1 MSLAHAAGA
10 RRRALNVLP
19 RGLSS
24 VRGFRILTLVTLV
37 ALWVIVPSGGL
48 VRLTGSGLGCPDWPL
63 CDGGVVPA
71 SGYHS
76 VIEYSNRVASFL
88 VLVLTVVT
96 WLASRRVPGAGR
108 NLKYLAAA
116 VCLLSLGQIPLGGI
130 TVLTDLHPLMVGS
143 HFLLSLVGL
152 IAAVLLVYAARDV
165 ETGTARGWSH
175 RRGPFA
181 VIAAVALSV
190 VVVTGVLVTAAG
202 PHSGDS
208 AVVNRFGHLE
218 DAAWVH
224 VRAVAVLVVLML
236 VLGVWLWRER
246 PTDPWAG
253 RLIGAFI
260 PLMIAQIVVGEL
272 QYRHGLPWG
281 VVAVHVTVSGVLWVV
296 GWALAWSV
304 ARPPLARRGAPAGI
318 RG

>member
-1 MSLAHAAGA
+1 MSIAQQAGA
-10 RRRALNVLP
+10 GRRALHVLP
-19 RGLSS
+19 RGLST
-24 VRGFRILTLVTLV
+24 VRGFRILSLVTLA

-96 WLASRRVPGAGR
+96 WIASRAVPGAGR
-108 NLKYLAAA
+108 NLRTLAA
-116 VCLLSLGQIPLGGI
+116 VTSLLSLGQIPLGGI

-143 HFLLSLVGL
+143 HFLLSLLGL
-152 IAAVLLVYAARDV
+152 ITAVLLAYAARDLQ
-165 ETGTARGWSH
+165 TGTRRGWSV

-208 AVVNRFGHLE
+208 HVVNRFGHLE

-224 VRAVAVLVVLML
+224 VRAVAVLVVLMV

-246 PTDPWAG
+246 PADPFAG
-253 RLIGAFI
+253 TLIAAFI
-260 PLMIAQIVVGEL
+260 PLMVAQIVVGEL

-281 VVAVHVTVSGVLWVV
+281 VVALHVTISGILWIV
-296 GWALAWSV
+296 GWALAWAV
-304 ARPPLARRGAPAGI
+304 ARPPVSRGTTAPA
-318 RG
+318 RT